1 MATYSKIE
9 FKKRDVRLKDV
20 PKFLQGL
27 IENKVSIGVHSTQ
40 DRRPK
45 GKSNVDIGFINEF
58 GLQNVPARPFVRL
71 YLYPEK
77 TYRVMNEYRNRYNE
91 QIKQGLKTPIKSA
104 KDILNDVGRIGQTE
118 MRDIILS
125 NTMLTPNAPLTIELK
140 GFDYPLVETGRLVN
154 AIKYKVEKS

>member
-1 MATYSKIE
+1 MAYYSKIE

-27 IENKVSIGVHSTQ
+27 IENKVTVGIHQTQ
-40 DRRPK
+40 DKRPR
-45 GKSNVDIGFINEF
+45 GKSNVYIGYINEF
-58 GLQNVPARPFVRL
+58 GLGNFPPRPFVRL

-91 QIKQGLKTPIKSA
+91 QIRQGLKTPIMSA
-104 KDILNDVGRIGQTE
+104 KNVLKDVGEIAQKE

-125 NTMLTPNAPLTIELK
+125 NTMLISNAPKTIELK